1 MKESRPSFAICIIV
15 VITATPQLSPP
26 SFTTGNFIASH
37 RIIDL
42 LSFIIIWS
50 KLCITMSSSQDSLDK
65 NQRKHSTEDWMQ
77 VLDNFLDH
85 DHHQQE
91 GEGHEAGEAGQD
103 GEELNHNH
111 NHHHYHHNL
120 QQNFQTHLSHPPR
133 SLFHHHDSRNEST
146 NGQEASS
153 RAAPTK
159 EHPREKI
166 SSNHSTASYTDDN
179 VDLEGLEEGASATS
193 EDKKAQIRSERK
205 RTREKQRR
213 SDVNSQFA
221 LLTDILKR
229 VEDYDIDS
237 DVSDDEE
244 DGETKKRKVKS
255 VGMVNV
261 PPSNRVDL
269 IARTVAIMERL
280 HKVNR
285 SLRQNVKSLRKTVKK
300 CSSSFYDS
308 GGDDLKKTG
317 GMNVGGSVHGM
328 GGYGGSGV
336 MMNNGSNFPGMM
348 MMMAPPTMMGQTTQH
363 GDGQQ
368 VS

>member
-1 MKESRPSFAICIIV
+1 
-15 VITATPQLSPP
+15 
-26 SFTTGNFIASH
+26 
-37 RIIDL
+37 
-42 LSFIIIWS
+42 
-50 KLCITMSSSQDSLDK
+50 
-65 NQRKHSTEDWMQ
+65 MQ

-91 GEGHEAGEAGQD
+91 GEGHEGGEAGQD

-111 NHHHYHHNL
+111 NHHYHHNL
-120 QQNFQTHLSHPPR
+120 QQNFQAHLSHPPR
-133 SLFHHHDSRNEST
+133 SFHHHDSRNEST

-153 RAAPTK
+153 RAAPAK
-159 EHPREKI
+159 GNQREKI
-166 SSNHSTASYTDDN
+166 SSNHSTTSYTDEN
-179 VDLEGLEEGASATS
+179 VDVEGLVEEGANATS

-229 VEDYDIDS
+229 VEDYDMDS

-261 PPSNRVDL
+261 APSNRVDL

-300 CSSSFYDS
+300 CSSTFYDS

-317 GMNVGGSVHGM
+317 GMNVGGSVNGM
-328 GGYGGSGV
+328 GYGGSGV
-336 MMNNGSNFPGMM
+336 MMNNGNFPGMM

-368 VS
+368 VSWDEKCIFIFLFKQTNKPLIDLFSFSLFLIL